1 MLGNVN
7 DPQVFPTAASQRDIG
22 VPVVFLALG
31 ESVFRSQIRR
41 QLATEEY
48 DSGPLQ
54 PLRLVINRPIT
65 GASDE
70 QLELLETLHC

>member
-48 DSGPLQ
+48 DSVPLQ